1 VVNHFLEISES
12 TDKKKKM
19 KEKRERTG
27 LYLEEGTNS
36 ILLYLVLQG
45 ESVEIL
51 LREKCVVMGCSWAQ
65 NQMVGLPVFHDM
77 WAGLALRNVNSRRLS
92 RRTANDWRSE
102 DVLKPRGSVGLWYL
116 RNPTSPMD
124 LC

>member
-1 VVNHFLEISES
+1 VGGGVTESNFVVNHFLEISES
-12 TDKKKKM
+12 TEKTKKK
-19 KEKRERTG
+19 REQTG

-36 ILLYLVLQG
+36 ILLCLVLQG

-77 WAGLALRNVNSRRLS
+77 WAGLALRNVNSRRPS
-92 RRTANDWRSE
+92 RRTANDW
-102 DVLKPRGSVGLWYL
+102 K
-116 RNPTSPMD
+116 T
-124 LC
+124 C